1 MIRCC
6 PLGHRPLGAWLPHRY
21 PPGLA
26 TSVCC
31 RKPLFGRALTSR
43 VISVWLA
50 LGNPHPVSA
59 TDPGGLR
66 GEASVRHLGKQVAG
80 RGAGQGRGSGDHSR
94 SGNLL
99 HGFLII
105 PAPLPQLCTHCSRQM
120 LSLPACAVLLF
131 PLVLLVLLAAQ
142 PPARLDCS
150 PASCHHV
157 PAPTLT
163 APERTQHQV
172 SGCLLAW
179 PCLSLHVE
187 DECRDRL
194 SSLLLLRAWP
204 RAEPSLNVCG
214 WVGAG
219 RAEVGTF

>member
-1 MIRCC
+1 MET
-6 PLGHRPLGAWLPHRY
+6 Y
-21 PPGLA
+21 
-26 TSVCC
+26 
-31 RKPLFGRALTSR
+31 
-43 VISVWLA
+43 
-50 LGNPHPVSA
+50 
-59 TDPGGLR
+59 
-66 GEASVRHLGKQVAG
+66 
-80 RGAGQGRGSGDHSR
+80 SGTEP
-94 SGNLL
+94 
-99 HGFLII
+99 F

-150 PASCHHV
+150 PASCRHV

-172 SGCLLAW
+172 SGRLLAW

-214 WVGAG
+214 WVGG
-219 RAEVGTF
+219 QGLGEQKSGLSEVKAVSGNLQTLSCGVESLGCDS

>member
-105 PAPLPQLCTHCSRQM
+105 PAPLPQL
-120 LSLPACAVLLF
+120 
-131 PLVLLVLLAAQ
+131 
-142 PPARLDCS
+142 
-150 PASCHHV
+150 
-157 PAPTLT
+157 
-163 APERTQHQV
+163 APEILPLFTSCLPNLLEWFFLGKAFLHLHKFSHQC
-172 SGCLLAW
+172 SLTSS
-179 PCLSLHVE
+179 PCHQT
-187 DECRDRL
+187 
-194 SSLLLLRAWP
+194 SS
-204 RAEPSLNVCG
+204 
-214 WVGAG
+214 
-219 RAEVGTF
+219 

>member
-105 PAPLPQLCTHCSRQM
+105 PAPLPHTPSSRLKRQGFECQLFSWGSEGNTHR
-120 LSLPACAVLLF
+120 
-131 PLVLLVLLAAQ
+131 
-142 PPARLDCS
+142 
-150 PASCHHV
+150 
-157 PAPTLT
+157 TLGR
-163 APERTQHQV
+163 EIGKQ
-172 SGCLLAW
+172 
-179 PCLSLHVE
+179 
-187 DECRDRL
+187 
-194 SSLLLLRAWP
+194 SLLIRNV
-204 RAEPSLNVCG
+204 AEAAVT
-214 WVGAG
+214 VDH
-219 RAEVGTF
+219 